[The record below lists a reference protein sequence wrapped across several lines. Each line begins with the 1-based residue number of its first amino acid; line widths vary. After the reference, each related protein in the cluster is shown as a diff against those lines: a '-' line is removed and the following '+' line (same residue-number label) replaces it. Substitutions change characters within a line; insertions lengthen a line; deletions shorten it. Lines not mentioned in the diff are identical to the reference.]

1 MTAYICKGGHME
13 LLMALK
19 GTLMLLGIV
28 VLIFFVIVLAE
39 LAFMILMDVI
49 DERRRR

>member
-1 MTAYICKGGHME
+1 ME

-49 DERRRR
+49 DERRRT

>member
-1 MTAYICKGGHME
+1 ME

-49 DERRRR
+49 DERRRK

>member
-1 MTAYICKGGHME
+1 ME

-19 GTLMLLGIV
+19 GTLMLFGIV

-49 DERRRR
+49 DERRRK

>member
-1 MTAYICKGGHME
+1 
-13 LLMALK
+13 MALK
-19 GTLMLLGIV
+19 GTLMLFGIV

-49 DERRRR
+49 DERRRK

>member
-1 MTAYICKGGHME
+1 
-13 LLMALK
+13 MALK

>member
-1 MTAYICKGGHME
+1 MD

>member
-1 MTAYICKGGHME
+1 
-13 LLMALK
+13 MALK

-28 VLIFFVIVLAE
+28 LLIFFVVILAE

-49 DERRRR
+49 DERRRK

>member
-1 MTAYICKGGHME
+1 ME

-28 VLIFFVIVLAE
+28 VMIFFVIVLAE

-49 DERRRR
+49 DERRRK

>member
-1 MTAYICKGGHME
+1 
-13 LLMALK
+13 MALK

-28 VLIFFVIVLAE
+28 VLIFFVIVMAE

-49 DERRRR
+49 DERRAEKVDKTQETV

>member
-1 MTAYICKGGHME
+1 
-13 LLMALK
+13 MALK

-28 VLIFFVIVLAE
+28 VMIFFVIVLAE

-49 DERRRR
+49 DERRRK

>member
-1 MTAYICKGGHME
+1 
-13 LLMALK
+13 MALK

-49 DERRRR
+49 DERRRK

>member
-1 MTAYICKGGHME
+1 ME